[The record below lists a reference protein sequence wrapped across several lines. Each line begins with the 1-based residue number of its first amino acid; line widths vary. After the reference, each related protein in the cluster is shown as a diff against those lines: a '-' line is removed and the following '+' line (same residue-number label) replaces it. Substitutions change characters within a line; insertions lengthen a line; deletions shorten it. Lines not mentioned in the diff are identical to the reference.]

1 MQNARS
7 AISPNRL
14 DWRPRGTQPEGQ
26 TSAPPGRTTLN
37 ANRLIVGTLAVS
49 MASVATA
56 GPTVLGTPMGGP
68 LGVALG
74 RVLGG
79 TTLGSLLP
87 IAGGGLLIV
96 AAASLMIGISIVR
109 RKKKH

>member
-1 MQNARS
+1 
-7 AISPNRL
+7 
-14 DWRPRGTQPEGQ
+14 
-26 TSAPPGRTTLN
+26 
-37 ANRLIVGTLAVS
+37 
-49 MASVATA
+49 
-56 GPTVLGTPMGGP
+56 MGGP